1 MFIDDHD
8 YVHCHQPLRVQLCG
22 GAGKGKDGKGSK
34 ASVRASPYETSILA
48 ANAGLAAVA
57 GMPALGGLAAF
68 NPQMSVFG
76 GQLAGETLAKWCQIK
91 QTRKQKI

>member
-8 YVHCHQPLRVQLCG
+8 YVHCHQPFRGQLCG

-76 GQLAGETLAKWCQIK
+76 GQLAGETLDK
-91 QTRKQKI
+91 

>member
-1 MFIDDHD
+1 MIID
-8 YVHCHQPLRVQLCG
+8 VHCHQWRVQLCCMC
-22 GAGKGKDGKGSK
+22 AGKSKDGKGSK

-76 GQLAGETLAKWCQIK
+76 GQLAGETLDK
-91 QTRKQKI
+91 